1 MNIYM
6 DGVLIIL
13 SVDNNQIQ
21 PIEDHPF
28 VTSCHIMS
36 CFKIVTLEKFVQA
49 SNDDIFKR
57 ISC

>member
-1 MNIYM
+1 M